1 MSETISRR
9 QWFTFVLG
17 IILPTV
23 LAVSVFVLAAY
34 IIILPA
40 FEKSFIDGKRD
51 MIRELTT
58 VSWSILVLYEQQER
72 DGLLSRQEAQSKAIE
87 EIEHLRYGEDL
98 LDYFWISDL
107 HPRLVMHP
115 YSKELIGT
123 DLSDF
128 EDAGGKR
135 LFMEINRAVAQ
146 EDSAFID
153 YIWNKKYDTPR
164 DVPKLS
170 YVKRFEPWGWVVG
183 TGIFL
188 DDIQTKIDEISSR
201 LLRLSLIAASFSA
214 LLLTAVVLRSLATER
229 RRRRAEIDLQQ
240 SRIKYKTL
248 VETAVDPIMML
259 HNGTCIYANKGM
271 ETLLGYSVLELENI
285 NPTEL
290 FDPDSADGSGRNLL
304 AKALHGYIPAGQ
316 HEVVLRTKQGESVPT
331 LLSLSRKDLGTQK
344 VIVLAAKDV
353 SDTKLIEAQLDAS
366 RERYRVLTEHLDIGV
381 FRTTSTAGFTI
392 LEANPVVA
400 ALFNYA
406 DPASLIGVDLLD
418 LIEDD
423 LTDGGI
429 AEVIEADGVVKER
442 GCRVKSTGSEPRTVS
457 LSLVLATDER
467 GRGLHCDCLAEDIS
481 RQQRNADAR
490 ERLIVE
496 LQTSLLFM
504 NQPVGGAVTTSFI
517 TCTPDTTVQDA
528 ARKMTENGSRF
539 ILVGDEQGRE
549 TGILTDSLLRR
560 HVVALDLPVDTPV
573 ATLMS
578 SPLLTISAESPVFEA
593 LALLHECSVDQIAV
607 VDDNGR
613 ISGVIGS
620 DDLLAMYRYG
630 APVIIEQIGRA
641 VTVEEIGASQA
652 RIPRIIKA
660 LTDSGAHAVNINRVI
675 TAISDSVLERLMAL
689 ALAELGPPPCSFA
702 FVSLG
707 SEGRSEQTL
716 VTDQDNAI
724 IYENVAAD
732 SDAAVHDYFLG
743 LGKTVCTWLDQVGY
757 AFCKGEV
764 MAMNPRWCRPLA
776 TWQDYFSQWI
786 SESSP
791 ENLMEVS
798 IFFDLR
804 CMYGDRALTESLRTH
819 ILARTE
825 KQKAFLY
832 QMAQNTLLFK
842 VPIDFFGKV
851 AVESGG
857 DHPHTFNIKH
867 VMAQV
872 VGFARIYAIYG
883 ALTSTNTL
891 HRLDQL
897 HHRKL
902 IKKEVYEEVVEAY
915 NFLMQLRLQHQVRR
929 IDAGEPPDNHVDV
942 RALSQMEKEMLE
954 KVLGQINQLRKRISL
969 IGHNEIYF

>member
-578 SPLLTISAESPVFEA
+578 SPLLTISADSPVFEA
-593 LALLHECSVDQIAV
+593 LALLHECSVDH
-607 VDDNGR
+607 R
-613 ISGVIGS
+613 
-620 DDLLAMYRYG
+620 
-630 APVIIEQIGRA
+630 
-641 VTVEEIGASQA
+641 
-652 RIPRIIKA
+652 
-660 LTDSGAHAVNINRVI
+660 
-675 TAISDSVLERLMAL
+675 
-689 ALAELGPPPCSFA
+689 
-702 FVSLG
+702 
-707 SEGRSEQTL
+707 
-716 VTDQDNAI
+716 
-724 IYENVAAD
+724 
-732 SDAAVHDYFLG
+732 
-743 LGKTVCTWLDQVGY
+743 
-757 AFCKGEV
+757 
-764 MAMNPRWCRPLA
+764 
-776 TWQDYFSQWI
+776 
-786 SESSP
+786 
-791 ENLMEVS
+791 
-798 IFFDLR
+798 
-804 CMYGDRALTESLRTH
+804 
-819 ILARTE
+819 
-825 KQKAFLY
+825 
-832 QMAQNTLLFK
+832 
-842 VPIDFFGKV
+842 
-851 AVESGG
+851 GG
-857 DHPHTFNIKH
+857 
-867 VMAQV
+867 
-872 VGFARIYAIYG
+872 
-883 ALTSTNTL
+883 
-891 HRLDQL
+891 
-897 HHRKL
+897 
-902 IKKEVYEEVVEAY
+902 
-915 NFLMQLRLQHQVRR
+915 
-929 IDAGEPPDNHVDV
+929 
-942 RALSQMEKEMLE
+942 
-954 KVLGQINQLRKRISL
+954 
-969 IGHNEIYF
+969 